1 MKANAAIKRISGL
14 RKAKSFAK
22 TVADKYGVKIEVCRH
37 VNEEEPGDNFLNVL
51 FEYKCEKYRKFYDA
65 FDKMEAWLN
74 AYGLHL
80 TYECCGD
87 GDEIIESYRIR

>member
-1 MKANAAIKRISGL
+1 MKANAAIKRIGGL

-22 TVADKYGVKIEVCRH
+22 TVADKYGVKIDVCRH

-51 FEYKCEKYRKFYDA
+51 FEYEKYRKFYDA

-80 TYECCGD
+80 TYECYGD
-87 GDEIIESYRIR
+87 GDGTIESYRIR

>member
-1 MKANAAIKRISGL
+1 MKANAAIKRIGGL

-22 TVADKYGVKIEVCRH
+22 TVADKYGVKIDICRH
-37 VNEEEPGDNFLNVL
+37 GNEEEPGDNFLNVL
-51 FEYKCEKYRKFYDA
+51 FEYENYRKFCVAY
-65 FDKMEAWLN
+65 DKMEEWLN

-87 GDEIIESYRIR
+87 GDGIIESYRIR

>member
-1 MKANAAIKRISGL
+1 MKANAAIKRIGGL

-22 TVADKYGVKIEVCRH
+22 AIADKYGVKIDICRH
-37 VNEEEPGDNFLNVL
+37 VNEEEPGDNFRNVL
-51 FEYKCEKYRKFYDA
+51 FEYENYRKFCVAY
-65 FDKMEAWLN
+65 DKMEEWLN

-87 GDEIIESYRIR
+87 GDGIIESYRIR